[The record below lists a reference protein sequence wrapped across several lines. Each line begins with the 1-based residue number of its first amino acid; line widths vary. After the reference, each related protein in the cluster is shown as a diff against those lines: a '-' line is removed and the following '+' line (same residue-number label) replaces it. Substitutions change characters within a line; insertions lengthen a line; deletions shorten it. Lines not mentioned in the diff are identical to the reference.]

1 MWLSPFTSMGVLS
14 TSKHL
19 FAYAQSYHSSG
30 QTCTHSPLSDA
41 DRGIGDID
49 TKPIQYINASIK
61 CRPQIRCLD
70 VEWEALQ

>member
-41 DRGIGDID
+41 DRGIWDLGAGI
-49 TKPIQYINASIK
+49 
-61 CRPQIRCLD
+61 
-70 VEWEALQ
+70 